1 MALKWAGSRVSMSV
15 SHATTRVRLSC
26 ASDRS
31 GANAAPPSAAA
42 PAVTFRNDR
51 RSIRL
56 LMLGLLLASG
66 LLIDRLRP
74 EEDVLWPL
82 QVVAVELADQLL
94 PRRRGEV
101 LLVLLGVADLDPL
114 DVVPAR
120 VLGAVDR
127 PFDTVRRVADDAGQC
142 LCHLVVV
149 FAQPLLIG
157 GGVGPL
163 LQRRDHVPHLHRT
176 LPSLS
181 GGDGFETVQQV
192 AFPQDTVLLAGGA
205 VHGDQP
211 CVAVGTERG
220 EERLDGGPR
229 RHLHRRAVP
238 ALGHEPPE
246 VAVHVNRHAHPSSAR
261 TRGMTSLWKRS
272 MVVSIR
278 PSSASG
284 NTMTSAMPL
293 RARRTT
299 SGAITSAGPVSV
311 TASTNSSGTSGAT
324 ARSGAGS
331 CV

>member
-31 GANAAPPSAAA
+31 GGNAAPPSAAA

-56 LMLGLLLASG
+56 LMLGLLFASG

-127 PFDTVRRVADDAGQC
+127 PLDTVRLVADDAGQR
-142 LCHLVVV
+142 LRHLVVV
-149 FAQPLLIG
+149 LAQPRLIG
-157 GGVGPL
+157 GGVRPL
-163 LQRRDHVPHLHRT
+163 LQRRDHVSHLHRA

-211 CVAVGTERG
+211 CVAIGTERG

-246 VAVHVNRHAHPSSAR
+246 VAVHVNRHAHPSGLSGR
-261 TRGMTSLWKRS
+261 RS
-272 MVVSIR
+272 RSRRVR
-278 PSSASG
+278 APASPAPPPPPG
-284 NTMTSAMPL
+284 GGGGGGGG
-293 RARRTT
+293 R
-299 SGAITSAGPVSV
+299 
-311 TASTNSSGTSGAT
+311 
-324 ARSGAGS
+324 
-331 CV
+331 